1 MQPRDRFIR
10 HDNHVREG
18 GRRTHCSIDAFG
30 KIYPVFTLGRVD
42 SEGLQGVVHV
52 IKNPPSIGMACPV
65 IYVF

>member
-1 MQPRDRFIR
+1 
-10 HDNHVREG
+10 
-18 GRRTHCSIDAFG
+18 
-30 KIYPVFTLGRVD
+30 LGRVD